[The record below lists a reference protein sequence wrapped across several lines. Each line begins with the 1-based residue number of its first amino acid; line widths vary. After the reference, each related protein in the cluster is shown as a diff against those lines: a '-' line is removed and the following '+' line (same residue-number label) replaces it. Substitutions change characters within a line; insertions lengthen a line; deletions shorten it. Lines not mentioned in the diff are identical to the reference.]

1 MNWSLIFF
9 NSVYTAIS
17 AASAGYCL
25 IAMGLNVHAGY
36 TGLLNFGQAGFA
48 AVGAYALAIPIVEFN
63 WPWWLALMAVFAG
76 GVIFALLL
84 GIPTL
89 RLRSD
94 YLAIVTIAAAEIIR
108 ILMRSVRF
116 TWLTG
121 GSDGINGF
129 TGFLED
135 WNNKYFF
142 GGARYR
148 FGAQT
153 IDGYRLFMLLLG
165 WLLVAVI
172 SYFLYRLMRSPW
184 GRVLRSIREDEDAAR
199 SLGKN
204 VFAFKMQ
211 SLVLGGV
218 IGSLGGVIFATQQQ
232 SAQSDQFRTNLTFF
246 AYTIV
251 VLGGLAKILGPI
263 VGTLLFWFV
272 IQLTDNLL
280 DQATRIEAL
289 PTWLVDSGNY
299 AQVKFIVAGI
309 ALSLL
314 VVFRPQGVF
323 GDRREQAF
331 DVR

>member
-1 MNWSLIFF
+1 MNWSLIFS
-9 NSVYTAIS
+9 NSIYTAIS

-25 IAMGLNVHAGY
+25 IAIGLNVHAGY

-48 AVGAYALAIPIVEFN
+48 AVGAYAMAIPIVEFD
-63 WPWWLALMAVFAG
+63 WPWYLGLLSVFFFGFVFAL
-76 GVIFALLL
+76 VL
-84 GIPTL
+84 GLPTL
-89 RLRSD
+89 RLRAD

-108 ILMRSVRF
+108 IFMRSVRF

-129 TGFLED
+129 TDTFER
-135 WNNKYFF
+135 WNTDYFF
-142 GGARYR
+142 GDRTFK
-148 FGAQT
+148 FGAQS
-153 IDGYRLFMLLLG
+153 IDGYRMFMLVVGWVMVAIISLLL
-165 WLLVAVI
+165 W
-172 SYFLYRLMRSPW
+172 RLMRSPW

-204 VFAFKMQ
+204 VFAYKMQ
-211 SLVLGGV
+211 SLVIGGL
-218 IGSLGGVIFATQQQ
+218 IGSLGGVVFAVQQQ

-251 VLGGLAKILGPI
+251 VLGGMAKILGPI
-263 VGTLLFWFV
+263 AGTLIFWFV
-272 IQLTDNLL
+272 MQFTDNML
-280 DQATRIEAL
+280 DQATRTEKL

-299 AQVKFIVAGI
+299 AQVKFVVAGI

-314 VVFRPQGVF
+314 VVFRPQGLF
-323 GDRREQAF
+323 GDPREQAF

>member
-48 AVGAYALAIPIVEFN
+48 AVGAYALAIPIVEFD
-63 WPWWLALMAVFAG
+63 WPWWLALCAVFVG
-76 GVIFALLL
+76 GVVFALLL

-108 ILMRSVRF
+108 IFMRSVRF

-129 TGFLED
+129 TKFLQN
-135 WNNKYFF
+135 WNDDYFF
-142 GGARYR
+142 GRR
-148 FGAQT
+148 TFKFGAQS
-153 IDGYRLFMLLLG
+153 IDGYRMFMLLVG

-172 SYFLYRLMRSPW
+172 SVFLWQLMRSPW

-218 IGSLGGVIFATQQQ
+218 VGSLGGVIFATQQQ

-289 PTWLVDSGNY
+289 PTWMVDSTNY
-299 AQVKFIVAGI
+299 AQVKYIVAGI

-314 VVFRPQGVF
+314 VVFRPQGIF
-323 GDRREQAF
+323 GDPREQAF